1 MIKKN
6 QEGTVDNHCI
16 SSQHSTK
23 KKKKA
28 LVLKSH
34 RSG

>member
-23 KKKKA
+23 KKK
-28 LVLKSH
+28 ST
-34 RSG
+34 RFEIS

>member
-23 KKKKA
+23 KKKA